1 MARSFM
7 GASGSRG
14 HYRVFPSG
22 KQLVLPIDM
31 AHLHAGNTRRANEP
45 SSTPSIGES
54 RAATIPARP
63 AQAFPGAPD
72 TIERATVALE
82 ACDAP
87 KPVPVWPLPSPG
99 QSDELTHLRLAENV
113 SSAFASM
120 QSNDAVDGV
129 QFGWLD

>member
-1 MARSFM
+1 MNHHQRHPLGKVESPQ
-7 GASGSRG
+7 SR
-14 HYRVFPSG
+14 HVRHRLF
-22 KQLVLPIDM
+22 L
-31 AHLHAGNTRRANEP
+31 AHPTR
-45 SSTPSIGES
+45 
-54 RAATIPARP
+54 
-63 AQAFPGAPD
+63 F
-72 TIERATVALE
+72 ERATVALE

>member
-1 MARSFM
+1 MPVVGGWR
-7 GASGSRG
+7 
-14 HYRVFPSG
+14 
-22 KQLVLPIDM
+22 PI
-31 AHLHAGNTRRANEP
+31 G
-45 SSTPSIGES
+45 

-63 AQAFPGAPD
+63 ASAFLAHP
-72 TIERATVALE
+72 TRFERATVALE